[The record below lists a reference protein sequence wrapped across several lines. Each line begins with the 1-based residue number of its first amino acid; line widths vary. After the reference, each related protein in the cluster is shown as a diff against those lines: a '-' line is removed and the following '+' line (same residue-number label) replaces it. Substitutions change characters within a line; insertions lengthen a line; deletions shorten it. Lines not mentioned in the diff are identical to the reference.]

1 MGKQEMVE
9 MAAAVLMEL
18 PYEKA
23 EFICSMIFRVAEN
36 LGISD
41 GVKIDT
47 QKED

>member
-1 MGKQEMVE
+1 MGKREMVE
-9 MAAAVLMEL
+9 KAVAVLMKL

-23 EFICSMIFRVAEN
+23 EFICRMIFRVAEN

-47 QKED
+47 EKED